1 MYNIANIT
9 LFILEEQDMT
19 ATEIFER
26 IKPWLKPALTI
37 LLGLILVFRPDSI
50 TAAVGGII
58 GYAISLAGSAMM
70 VTFFFSQNR
79 KFSTLLIG
87 IVLLVLGFSVVR
99 NPLSLASHLGQLAG
113 LLLLLQGIRSYS
125 RDAITKRKAV
135 SIVLCI
141 LGGILL
147 LLPLT
152 ASRLV
157 FTGAGIVV
165 LVIGGGMLLEQARA
179 RMYLPSHDDII
190 DAG

>member
-1 MYNIANIT
+1 
-9 LFILEEQDMT
+9 MT

-26 IKPWLKPALTI
+26 CKPWLKPVLTT

-58 GYAISLAGSAMM
+58 GYALSLAGSAMM
-70 VTFFFSQNR
+70 VAFFFGQNK
-79 KFSTLLIG
+79 KFSTLLVG
-87 IVLLVLGFSVVR
+87 IVLLILGFSVIR
-99 NPLSLASHLGQLAG
+99 APLSLASHLGQFAG

-125 RDAITKRKAV
+125 REAVGKSKAV
-135 SIVLCI
+135 SIALCV

-157 FTGAGIVV
+157 FTFAGIVV
-165 LVIGGGMLLEQARA
+165 LVIGIGMLLEQIKARK
-179 RMYLPSHDDII
+179 YLPSHDDII
-190 DAG
+190 DAR